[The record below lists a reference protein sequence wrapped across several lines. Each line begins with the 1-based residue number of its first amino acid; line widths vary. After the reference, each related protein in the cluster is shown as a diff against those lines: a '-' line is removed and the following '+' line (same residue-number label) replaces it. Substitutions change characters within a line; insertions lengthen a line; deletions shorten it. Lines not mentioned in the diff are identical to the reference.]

1 MFPMGQMTLTLLDD
15 RALVRV
21 GGEDAREFLQNIITN
36 DVTRVSNSR
45 TIWAALLSP
54 QGKYLHDFFIIAVND
69 ALMLDCEKARVGDL
83 MDRLQRYKLRSK
95 IEITQVTED
104 WTLAALMGTDADA
117 NALVGFEG
125 QGGPF
130 ASGVCYVDPRYG
142 GMGARALI
150 PRGAM
155 SELLAAGFEQVEP
168 GIHDHTRLCLGI
180 PDGSRDLTVDKAL
193 PMENG
198 FDALN
203 GIDWDKGCYVGQE
216 MTARMRYRA
225 TVRRQLLPVAI
236 EGPAP
241 EPGTPIMLG
250 EREAGEM
257 HSSAQDIGLA
267 LLRIDA
273 MASLNSE
280 GFNGDGDRL
289 TASGTT
295 LTPLRPPWLATPGSG
310 PDQNEDEN
318 PDETPPDRPGN
329 PGA

>member
-1 MFPMGQMTLTLLDD
+1 MGQMTLTLLDD

-45 TIWAALLSP
+45 AIWAALLSP
-54 QGKYLHDFFIIAVND
+54 QGKYLHDFFVIAVND

-95 IEITQVTED
+95 VEIADVTGD

-150 PRGAM
+150 PGGAM
-155 SELLAAGFEQVEP
+155 AELLAAGFEQVEP
-168 GIHDHTRLCLGI
+168 DIYDHTRLCLGI

-241 EPGTPIMLG
+241 DPGTPIMLA

-257 HSSAQDIGLA
+257 RSSAQEMGLA

-273 MASLNSE
+273 LAELNGAGPNSAAHK
-280 GFNGDGDRL
+280 GAGSRL
-289 TASGTT
+289 TAAGAT
-295 LTPLRPPWLATPGSG
+295 LTPLRPPWLTAPVG
-310 PDQNEDEN
+310 DQDKNEGD
-318 PDETPPDRPGN
+318 PPPDPS
-329 PGA
+329 A

>member
-1 MFPMGQMTLTLLDD
+1 MFPTSQMTLTLLDG

-21 GGEDAREFLQNIITN
+21 NGEDAFAFLQNIITN
-36 DVTRVSNSR
+36 DLTRVSNSR
-45 TIWAALLSP
+45 AIWAALLSP

-69 ALMLDCEKARVGDL
+69 EFILDCEKARVNDL
-83 MDRLQRYKLRSK
+83 MDRLLSYRLRSK
-95 IEITQVTED
+95 VNIADMTGN
-104 WTLAALMGTDADA
+104 WTVAALMGTDADA

-130 ASGVCYVDPRYG
+130 AGGVCYVDPRYG

-150 PRGAM
+150 PHDAVA
-155 SELLAAGFEQVEP
+155 ELLAAGFAQAEP
-168 GIHDHTRLCLGI
+168 GINDHTRLCLGI
-180 PDGSRDLTVDKAL
+180 PDGSRDLTIDKAL

-225 TVRRQLLPVAI
+225 KVRRQLLPVAI

-241 EPGTPIMLG
+241 APGTVIMLG
-250 EREAGEM
+250 EHEAGEM
-257 HSSAQDIGLA
+257 RSSAKEIGLA

-273 MASLNSE
+273 LANLN
-280 GFNGDGDRL
+280 GADGAF
-289 TASGTT
+289 TTGSAT
-295 LTPLRPPWLATPGSG
+295 LTPLRPPWLAATNSG
-310 PDQNEDEN
+310 EKVDKN
-318 PDETPPDRPGN
+318 
-329 PGA
+329 